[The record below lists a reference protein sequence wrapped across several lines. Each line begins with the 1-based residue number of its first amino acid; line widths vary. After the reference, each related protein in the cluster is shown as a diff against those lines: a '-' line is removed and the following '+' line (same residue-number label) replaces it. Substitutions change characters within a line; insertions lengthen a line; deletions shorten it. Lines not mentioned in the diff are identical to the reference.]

1 LYKRIRW
8 RVRRRRR
15 SIALAL
21 VLALAAVAVYVLWP
35 GPNLREGSAELSSGT
50 VRVGERRP
58 DSYRIVYRLESRA
71 GGELVVSTE
80 RLWVRR
86 PFESRQ
92 ESWSGPPPGTKRT
105 STSINAF
112 GRIRFN
118 NAGFNVAPAPAPQ
131 DRRVDALLQEAERGG
146 YVDVR
151 ELRRVAGRTCRI
163 HRIAGEGQSGSLLRL
178 EDDAETY
185 SDTCLDEAGLALE
198 EVSVVDGDLLTRKLA
213 VEVDESPELDDEM
226 FRPGEVELSV
236 RQGGGSVK
244 EAEPTSRPPG
254 TFWELPDEPRGFERQ
269 GRYAVIP
276 PQAGFDDPTQ
286 RSGIITFVTDVW
298 VRGIDVLII
307 EQGATLGGR
316 DPFAADPNARKV
328 QVGELGRG
336 EVLYGLRT
344 SEVRVLRKGGK
355 FVRVF
360 GTLEPSRLLA
370 FARSLEE
377 RPGGELVYLD

>member
-1 LYKRIRW
+1 M
-8 RVRRRRR
+8 RRRKRL
-15 SIALAL
+15 IALAL
-21 VLALAAVAVYVLWP
+21 VLALAAIAVYVLRP
-35 GPNLREGSAELSSGT
+35 GPNLREGSVELSSGT
-50 VRVGERRP
+50 VRVGERNP
-58 DSYRIVYRLESRA
+58 DSYRVVYRIESRA

-80 RLWVRR
+80 RLFVRR

-92 ESWSGPPPGTKRT
+92 ESWSGPPPGTRRT

-118 NAGFNVAPAPAPQ
+118 DATFNVAPAPAPQ
-131 DRRVDALLQEAERGG
+131 DRRVDTSLEEAERGG
-146 YVDVR
+146 YLDVR

-178 EDDAETY
+178 DDDAETY
-185 SDTCLDEAGLALE
+185 TDICLDEAGLLLE
-198 EVSVVDGDLLTRKLA
+198 EVTVVDGDLLSRKVA
-213 VEVDESPELDDEM
+213 SEVDESPELNDGM
-226 FRPGEVELSV
+226 FRAGETELEV

-244 EAEPTSRPPG
+244 QAQPASRPPG
-254 TFWELPDEPRGFERQ
+254 TFWELPAQPRGFERR

-298 VRGIDVLII
+298 VRGIDVLVV

-328 QVGELGRG
+328 RVGDLGHG

-370 FARSLEE
+370 IARSLEE
-377 RPGGELVYLD
+377 QPGGELVYLD